1 MPGLSIARWRKAW
14 LKGVAYG
21 ASGKGKCLYHVDK
34 LKDIF
39 QKGILHGRTNSGTPY
54 VRAVVEQEQR
64 RRFPLGRQ
72 DDSAQAASP
81 LSGDARAVS
90 LRFNDG
96 FPAQDGLRPRAAR
109 AGGA

>member
-64 RRFPLGRQ
+64 RRFRARPPGRF
-72 DDSAQAASP
+72 SP
-81 LSGDARAVS
+81 SRVAVI
-90 LRFNDG
+90 R
-96 FPAQDGLRPRAAR
+96 RC
-109 AGGA
+109 AGCEPSIQ